1 MADSWSS
8 FFSYVSQFLK
18 ECERD
23 EGTKDVKRAE
33 SVCERM
39 EMLIGHLTRISDTIR
54 LELPESGAIL
64 LVRKIDDLVK
74 TLSETTLPMWRE
86 LQLQQQIPSLPQ
98 RNFVHE
104 VHLGKQGRPK
114 LTIDCE
120 QIGFLRQLK
129 FGWTSIA
136 NIVGVSRTTLYERR
150 VELDIANNSFSNVS

>member
-86 LQLQQQIPSLPQ
+86 LTNSITSS
-98 RNFVHE
+98 
-104 VHLGKQGRPK
+104 K
-114 LTIDCE
+114 
-120 QIGFLRQLK
+120 K
-129 FGWTSIA
+129 FCS
-136 NIVGVSRTTLYERR
+136 
-150 VELDIANNSFSNVS
+150 